1 VRISAFLY
9 ASCFPAQGRTAV
21 SMRTRV
27 TVTGESERFRSV
39 RSLPVQGPTQG
50 VAKIYP
56 ACELHRKD
64 ENWCLGY
71 KKVKQSRYTPWRRL
85 GERRYSSYS
94 FITSAL
100 DRGEWSASRS
110 GRVLPPGKWTP
121 GTHCTGAWVGP
132 RAGLDT
138 EATGK
143 ILSPLP
149 GIEPRS
155 PGSPAR
161 SQTLY

>member
-1 VRISAFLY
+1 MRGGEEGRYAVRISAFLY
-9 ASCFPAQGRTAV
+9 ASCFPAQGRSVV

-56 ACELHRKD
+56 ACELHSKD
-64 ENWCLGY
+64 ENWCLSY

-85 GERRYSSYS
+85 WERRYSSYS
-94 FITSAL
+94 SINSAL

-110 GRVLPPGKWTP
+110 GRALPPGKWTP
-121 GTHCTGAWVGP
+121 GTHCT
-132 RAGLDT
+132 
-138 EATGK
+138 
-143 ILSPLP
+143 
-149 GIEPRS
+149 
-155 PGSPAR
+155 
-161 SQTLY
+161 